1 MAGDT
6 DSTPCYALELRT
18 SLDAS
23 LGALIGLLTSVQNI
37 ETNSAL
43 LLSEMTEIK
52 NILEHQH
59 KSHLHELAHDGQSNY
74 STGYGAPFMPNVV
87 TPSDKLLSEYNS
99 NYDHDSNGLI
109 YGTDFKLIGPDIPR
123 ALESINDIIPDKS
136 VKVTMTYEQYKAT
149 VPNHELLWGK

>member
-1 MAGDT
+1 MAN
-6 DSTPCYALELRT
+6 DSEASTCQALELRT

-23 LGALIGLLTSVQNI
+23 LGALIGLLTSIQNI

-87 TPSDKLLSEYNS
+87 TPSDKLMSEYNS

-109 YGTDFKLIGPDIPR
+109 YGTDFKLIGDDIPR
-123 ALESINDIIPDKS
+123 SVQSINDMISDKS
-136 VKVTMTYEQYKAT
+136 VKLTMTYEQYKAT
-149 VPNHELLWGK
+149 IPNHELLWGK